1 MELEVQEKWIALQE
15 MGFDLREMGFD
26 LREMSYDFAEIFKQN
41 RIKLYYSLTLRK
53 LKNF

>member
-1 MELEVQEKWIALQE
+1 MELEVQEKWIALQ
-15 MGFDLREMGFD
+15 EMGFD